1 MSVVHGGNVVADG
14 PILLAAGVAALAGL
28 LSFASPCCLPLVP
41 GYLSLVSGSLGAH
54 LVSARGRDCAAPD
67 QSPDRS
73 ARLRTTAGAVLFVAG
88 VAAVFTAYGAAFG
101 ALGRALVLHQ
111 RALTVALGS
120 LTVLLGVSFA
130 GLLPRA
136 PWAWRSWRVSYRPR
150 AGLLGA
156 PLLGVLFGL
165 GWTPCIGP
173 VLGSVLGYTAA
184 ATSSPLRGALYLNIG
199 HTGLDYAG
207 LPGWL
212 RKLGVKPV
220 YLVHDLIPITHP
232 QFCRAGEAQKHRARM
247 RHALQ
252 SASGIIYNSSATQE
266 AMEQFAQQQGL
277 PVPQGLVAWLGADE
291 QVPAAVLPAPRR
303 PYFVM
308 IGTIEARKN
317 HQMVLQLWKDLVA
330 ELGEPAPELVLVGQ
344 RGWEAD
350 AVFALLDGDP
360 ELADH
365 VREMGR
371 CDDATMFALLDGAR
385 ALLMPSFIEG
395 FGIPVIEALQRGT
408 PVIAS
413 DLAVFREISGEIPL
427 FLDPADRAA
436 WHAAVLDFTGDN
448 AARQR
453 QIALMPQFTPP
464 DWTGH
469 FAAVDAWLDGL

>member
-1 MSVVHGGNVVADG
+1 MLLDVSRLIWRVWTGRLPTGIDRVCLAYLDHFGPRARAVVQRGRFRLILSPGRSQELFALLRRGGPGFRGA
-14 PILLAAGVAALAGL
+14 LLAL
-28 LSFASPCCLPLVP
+28 LV
-41 GYLSLVSGSLGAH
+41 G
-54 LVSARGRDCAAPD
+54 
-67 QSPDRS
+67 
-73 ARLRTTAGAVLFVAG
+73 
-88 VAAVFTAYGAAFG
+88 
-101 ALGRALVLHQ
+101 
-111 RALTVALGS
+111 
-120 LTVLLGVSFA
+120 
-130 GLLPRA
+130 
-136 PWAWRSWRVSYRPR
+136 
-150 AGLLGA
+150 
-156 PLLGVLFGL
+156 
-165 GWTPCIGP
+165 
-173 VLGSVLGYTAA
+173 AA
-184 ATSSPLRGALYLNIG
+184 ATGGERQGLRGSLYLNIG

-252 SASGIIYNSSATQE
+252 SASGIIYNSSATRN

-291 QVPAAVLPAPRR
+291 QVPPAVLPAPRR

-330 ELGEPAPELVLVGQ
+330 QLGEPAPELVLVGQ

-350 AVFALLDGDP
+350 AAFALLDGDAA
-360 ELADH
+360 LADH

-413 DLAVFREISGEIPL
+413 DLPVFREISGDIPL

-436 WHAAVLDFTGDN
+436 WHAAVLDFTGDS
-448 AARQR
+448 ALRQR
-453 QIALMPQFTPP
+453 QIALMPKFTPP

-469 FAAVDAWLDGL
+469 FAAVDAWLDAL